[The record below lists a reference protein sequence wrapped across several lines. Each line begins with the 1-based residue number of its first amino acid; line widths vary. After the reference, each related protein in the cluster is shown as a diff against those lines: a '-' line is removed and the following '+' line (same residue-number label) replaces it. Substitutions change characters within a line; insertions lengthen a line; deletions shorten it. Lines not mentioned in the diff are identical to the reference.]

1 MYKKYIIL
9 IDKLRIYKTIN
20 NIHYN
25 INHIKYSV
33 IDIYLIIKYFLE
45 YKKLLSYKR

>member
-9 IDKLRIYKTIN
+9 IGKLRLYKTIN
-20 NIHYN
+20 YNNN
-25 INHIKYSV
+25 INHIKYSL

>member
-9 IDKLRIYKTIN
+9 IGKLRLYKTIN

-25 INHIKYSV
+25 INHIKYYL

-45 YKKLLSYKR
+45 YKNY

>member
-9 IDKLRIYKTIN
+9 IDELRLYKTIN

-25 INHIKYSV
+25 INQIKYYL